1 MIQELFIQDFA
12 IISELHIHFKEGM
25 TVLTG
30 ETGAGKS
37 IIIDAVSLLV
47 GGRGSTDFIRE
58 QADRL
63 RIEGS
68 FGVKK
73 PQKIARVLSDVGVDM
88 ADDQLI
94 LQREIYRSGRNSCRI
109 NGQLVNTATLRE
121 VGKYLVDIHGQNEHQ
136 ELMQASRHIKL
147 LDEYGQDSLKALL
160 ARYREAYETYR
171 QTAKT
176 LDEFQRNEQEYV
188 QRMDMLQFQFDEIA
202 AAQLTAGEEEALLEE
217 RKKLANFQKIA
228 AALQNSYD
236 ILQGE
241 PLQTIDKIGLAM
253 EAMASIE
260 ELDEHYK
267 SVSEMLKTSY
277 YTLQE
282 AAADVSSLQD
292 TLEMDEGRLEE
303 VDNRLDTIRQL
314 KRKYGDSVDAVLA
327 YAGEIEKELS
337 SAVFSGARLEELQ
350 QQLLQQKE
358 TVYSLAADV
367 TAARRLAAER
377 LEKDMMVQLRELYMA
392 DTVFSVQI
400 VSDSEKIGPRG
411 QDEVAFFI
419 STNIGESLKPLV
431 KIASGGELSRMMLAL
446 KTIFSKSQEITSIV
460 FDEVDT
466 GVSGRVAQAIAEK
479 IHQIAENSQ
488 VLCITHLPQVAAV
501 ADTQYYIRKEVSGN
515 RTKTFVQELD
525 EAERAEEIARML
537 SGSEVTALTL
547 EHAQELLAMAK
558 EKPGTV

>member
-327 YAGEIEKELS
+327 YAEEIEKELS
-337 SAVFSGARLEELQ
+337 AAVFSGARLEELQ

>member
-327 YAGEIEKELS
+327 YAEEIEKELS
-337 SAVFSGARLEELQ
+337 AAVFSGARLEELQ

-358 TVYSLAADV
+358 TVHSLAADV